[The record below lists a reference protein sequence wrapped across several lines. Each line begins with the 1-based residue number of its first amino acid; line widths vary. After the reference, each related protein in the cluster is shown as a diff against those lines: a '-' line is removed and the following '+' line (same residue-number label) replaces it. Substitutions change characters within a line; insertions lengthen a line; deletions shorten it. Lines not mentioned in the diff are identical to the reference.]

1 MSLNIEDI
9 MSEIRADIEEKGLSG
24 DMLSFADIPC
34 DANPRNYA
42 EQFDP
47 DQLRK
52 NVEYVSDCFVL
63 NTENELTGGSASRFF
78 KKVIR
83 KLIRFY
89 AEPVADEQ
97 SNINA
102 NTAEALQQV
111 ELYIRDS
118 QEQSTASLAK
128 RIEALE
134 LQQRNNRMEIDRL
147 QKQVISLNEQLAA
160 AGKEHS

>member
-1 MSLNIEDI
+1 M
-9 MSEIRADIEEKGLSG
+9 
-24 DMLSFADIPC
+24 
-34 DANPRNYA
+34 
-42 EQFDP
+42 
-47 DQLRK
+47 
-52 NVEYVSDCFVL
+52 
-63 NTENELTGGSASRFF
+63 
-78 KKVIR
+78 
-83 KLIRFY
+83 
-89 AEPVADEQ
+89 
-97 SNINA
+97 
-102 NTAEALQQV
+102 